1 MQGIIKTYLPTKHY
15 GFIKGD
21 DGRDYFFHVQDL
33 LNSRDVV
40 KLCEAVRMQF
50 AAVTT
55 EKGDR
60 AKALV
65 LENASVPVDTY
76 VPPEKFLT
84 SSAAQIEGWTVL
96 EHSDWLVHGTS
107 RGDPANAR
115 REAISHA
122 QAIGANG
129 LLDLEYFTTTGSEQG
144 TGSGIHHFTIHHYRG
159 RAVVFG
165 RRHAHGQPRLA
176 LVGVNAQADSYL
188 QSRDNQEQQER
199 ARTRWW
205 AAAALGVLVL
215 LVFTDGPLQSLA
227 PLFGLVAGAVFFT
240 RWYQHRF
247 DFKNAGENIPLL
259 HAPWEEGSRKGRG
272 ATQASVRRSKH
283 ANRHG
288 VRSFV
293 VDEAKLAAAIQER
306 HTPLPNAAA
315 SGASL
320 FDDFRSDN
328 TDLNAYQWTDD
339 SASGFT
345 ANVDG
350 TPMFGDWDIK
360 GNAYGVADAD

>member
-1 MQGIIKTYLPTKHY
+1 MQGTIKSYLPSKHY

-40 KLCEAVRMQF
+40 KLCEAVRIQF

-76 VPPEKFLT
+76 VPPEEFLT
-84 SSAAQIEGWTVL
+84 SSATQIGGWTVL

-159 RAVVFG
+159 RAVVLG

-176 LVGVNAQADSYL
+176 LVGVNARADSYL
-188 QSRDNQEQQER
+188 QSRGNQEQQQR

-240 RWYQHRF
+240 RWYRHRF
-247 DFKNAGENIPLL
+247 DFKSAGENTPLFFAPVSDVQL
-259 HAPWEEGSRKGRG
+259 RHAKKSPKAPGQQLKISNHSGI
-272 ATQASVRRSKH
+272 
-283 ANRHG
+283 
-288 VRSFV
+288 RSFT
-293 VDEAKLAAAIQER
+293 VDEQKLAVATRER
-306 HTPLPNAAA
+306 QQLINDN
-315 SGASL
+315 S
-320 FDDFRSDN
+320 SDQVSTRRTHN
-328 TDLNAYQWTDD
+328 I
-339 SASGFT
+339 
-345 ANVDG
+345 DG
-350 TPMFGDWDIK
+350 TPMMGVGILDMNLRLYGDCTTD
-360 GNAYGVADAD
+360 DS